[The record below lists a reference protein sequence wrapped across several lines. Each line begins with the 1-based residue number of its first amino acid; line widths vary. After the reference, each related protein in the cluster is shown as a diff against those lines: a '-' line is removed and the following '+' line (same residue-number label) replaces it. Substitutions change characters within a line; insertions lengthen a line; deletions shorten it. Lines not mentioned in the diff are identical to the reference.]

1 MKKSIH
7 IIIIAFFLTIYA
19 YFITKKSCFNLHMK
33 ISYFKGFDQFSYI
46 SDKQIWRNIIKD
58 NLSRKE
64 IATIMNKLYP
74 YEEMNQKVFFYDPNK
89 AVEKF
94 GGKGIY
100 GIEEVQK
107 KIYENQFVKNCSE
120 RNFLVMLDWDGGI
133 GALIHGI
140 GTFLAK
146 AMNLNRTLIYYPNYR
161 YMNLHMSKEKCKD
174 KLGFDC
180 FIHPITSCKF
190 TAKEIDSNKKRFL
203 RLGFF
208 KGFSRTI
215 PNSIIPIIEKSGTPK
230 ELYFYYWRLQATYFV
245 LRLNEETEKLVNEIR
260 NKALV
265 NPKDHYDVMIH
276 VRHGDKHKEMKLIN
290 TKDYV
295 YPLEIISKLLQK
307 KLSVF
312 VSSDDQE
319 AIDYLINLDK
329 KKYEFSYFN
338 FKHHSNGYSDKKRGF
353 DNSLQ
358 TFADL
363 FESAKAN
370 YLIGTLIS
378 NVDRVILELR
388 LLYGGD
394 MNLPFFDV
402 SETICITF
410 SQCKA
415 LGMVF
420 NLIW

>member
-1 MKKSIH
+1 M
-7 IIIIAFFLTIYA
+7 
-19 YFITKKSCFNLHMK
+19 
-33 ISYFKGFDQFSYI
+33 
-46 SDKQIWRNIIKD
+46 
-58 NLSRKE
+58 
-64 IATIMNKLYP
+64 
-74 YEEMNQKVFFYDPNK
+74 
-89 AVEKF
+89 
-94 GGKGIY
+94 
-100 GIEEVQK
+100 
-107 KIYENQFVKNCSE
+107 
-120 RNFLVMLDWDGGI
+120 
-133 GALIHGI
+133 
-140 GTFLAK
+140 
-146 AMNLNRTLIYYPNYR
+146 
-161 YMNLHMSKEKCKD
+161 
-174 KLGFDC
+174 
-180 FIHPITSCKF
+180 
-190 TAKEIDSNKKRFL
+190 
-203 RLGFF
+203 
-208 KGFSRTI
+208 
-215 PNSIIPIIEKSGTPK
+215 
-230 ELYFYYWRLQATYFV
+230 
-245 LRLNEETEKLVNEIR
+245 RLNEETEKLVNEIR